1 MSGQRH
7 FALCTLHFSLCIRRR
22 NLRATA
28 LIETAIV
35 LPLYMLLLLGL
46 LYFGYATLG
55 RQRQDKATAYA
66 AWQAGTQQA
75 APQQAVS
82 LVGPG
87 PFWMW
92 SGPITTNP
100 AAPGVSSVTFGD
112 TTFAVYGDSVNAPGQ
127 WVRQGDEYY
136 GMTINGTIPI
146 PCQLQ
151 GGIHSLSNDVSDLF
165 DSERVT
171 VDLWNYA
178 LGTTTQYFNWV
189 PGVGIQ
195 ENFQTNYQDFGSYL
209 NPNSP
214 ANAPTGFA
222 TGGGFVNAA
231 PQMNWI
237 QGQTPAATPPTLAN
251 YDLLL
256 VSALNGPVGSA
267 GEQWLQRCAVES
279 TMSYNPPYL
288 PWITRDDTQQQ
299 NSDNNITN
307 FMAWQNP
314 NPPPTTAT
322 TDCDV
327 TLRNPGPA
335 SMRYAA
341 EEPPQ
346 TADTLLAEVAQ
357 FLGQSTLVP
366 PNSMDNLPLNSSMTI
381 AQAGTPW

>member
-146 PCQLQ
+146 PCQTPGWYPLA
-151 GGIHSLSNDVSDLF
+151 F
-165 DSERVT
+165 ERC
-171 VDLWNYA
+171 
-178 LGTTTQYFNWV
+178 
-189 PGVGIQ
+189 
-195 ENFQTNYQDFGSYL
+195 ER
-209 NPNSP
+209 
-214 ANAPTGFA
+214 
-222 TGGGFVNAA
+222 FV
-231 PQMNWI
+231 
-237 QGQTPAATPPTLAN
+237 
-251 YDLLL
+251 
-256 VSALNGPVGSA
+256 
-267 GEQWLQRCAVES
+267 
-279 TMSYNPPYL
+279 
-288 PWITRDDTQQQ
+288 
-299 NSDNNITN
+299 
-307 FMAWQNP
+307 
-314 NPPPTTAT
+314 
-322 TDCDV
+322 
-327 TLRNPGPA
+327 
-335 SMRYAA
+335 
-341 EEPPQ
+341 
-346 TADTLLAEVAQ
+346 
-357 FLGQSTLVP
+357 
-366 PNSMDNLPLNSSMTI
+366 
-381 AQAGTPW
+381 

>member
-1 MSGQRH
+1 
-7 FALCTLHFSLCIRRR
+7 
-22 NLRATA
+22 
-28 LIETAIV
+28 
-35 LPLYMLLLLGL
+35 MLLLLGL

-189 PGVGIQ
+189 PGAGIQ

-214 ANAPTGFA
+214 ANHQQALR
-222 TGGGFVNAA
+222 
-231 PQMNWI
+231 
-237 QGQTPAATPPTLAN
+237 PAADSL
-251 YDLLL
+251 
-256 VSALNGPVGSA
+256 
-267 GEQWLQRCAVES
+267 
-279 TMSYNPPYL
+279 
-288 PWITRDDTQQQ
+288 
-299 NSDNNITN
+299 
-307 FMAWQNP
+307 
-314 NPPPTTAT
+314 
-322 TDCDV
+322 
-327 TLRNPGPA
+327 TLR
-335 SMRYAA
+335 RR
-341 EEPPQ
+341 
-346 TADTLLAEVAQ
+346 
-357 FLGQSTLVP
+357 
-366 PNSMDNLPLNSSMTI
+366 
-381 AQAGTPW
+381 